1 MEWYMELDNRVFT
14 ILKTKL
20 NKKLKTEYADL
31 YITDSDI
38 NSSVPSFPNVYFHV
52 LGGIEVGKDLE
63 QTSVNGILF
72 TVQVEVLSK
81 KQADT
86 KLVMSEVLSIFKGMA
101 FEIVTMPEFNNQD
114 NVYRQV
120 ARLRRVIGQNDVP
133 SLK

>member
-20 NKKLKTEYADL
+20 NNKLKTKYADL

-38 NSSVPSFPNVYFHV
+38 NSSQPSFPNVYFHV
-52 LGGIEVGKDLE
+52 LGGIEVGKDIE

-72 TVQVEVLSK
+72 TVQIDVSSK

-86 KLVMSEVLSIFKGMA
+86 KLVMSEVLSIFKSMA

>member
-20 NKKLKTEYADL
+20 NKKLKTKYADL

-38 NSSVPSFPNVYFHV
+38 NSSDPSFPNVYFHV
-52 LGGIEVGKDLE
+52 LGGTEVGKDLE

-72 TVQVEVLSK
+72 TAQIEVSSK

-86 KLVMSEVLSIFKGMA
+86 KSVMSEVLSIFKGMA

-120 ARLRRVIGQNDVP
+120 ARLRRVIGKDDVP